1 MAIID
6 ANGIEIWAQQVLR
19 WPDKRKWT
27 SESNM
32 RFRSVFGAGS
42 AVVAD
47 VWNRIEADGEI
58 LKGAEPKHLL
68 WALVLLKVY
77 QSDEVHCA
85 LVGWPSVPTFGKYA
99 WYFIERIADLKDD
112 IIKIENRFDGLDD
125 EVHTNCFMSADCVDC
140 PCFESWPWTKRMY
153 YKKMNGPGIKY
164 EIGVCIKTGHIIW
177 VNGPFVASYSE
188 STIFKQ
194 GLGNHIYEG
203 EKVEVDSG
211 PKGDDRLVQPHV
223 GKDSKERK
231 QKSVVRGRQ
240 EGVNGRMKVYS
251 VLTTHFHHMKDGR
264 ENMMKAHGLC
274 FNAVAVITQLK
285 ICSGEPIFKDEVE
298 YDVNY
303 F

>member
-1 MAIID
+1 
-6 ANGIEIWAQQVLR
+6 
-19 WPDKRKWT
+19 
-27 SESNM
+27 M

-47 VWNRIEADGEI
+47 VWNRIVADGEI
-58 LKGAEPKHLL
+58 LKGGEPKHLL

-85 LVGWPSVPTFGKYA
+85 LVGWPSVPTYRKWA
-99 WYFIERIADLKDD
+99 WYFIERINDLKDN
-112 IIKIENRFDGLDD
+112 IIKIENRFNDLDNI
-125 EVHTNCFMSADCVDC
+125 VHTNCFMSSDCTDC
-140 PCFESWPWTKRMY
+140 PVFEPWPFS
-153 YKKMNGPGIKY
+153 KKMFSKKFNGPGVKY
-164 EIGVCIKTGHIIW
+164 DVGVCIKTGHIVW
-177 VNGPFVASYSE
+177 VDGPFVASHSE
-188 STIFKQ
+188 STLFKH
-194 GLGNHIYEG
+194 GLGKHIFDG

-264 ENMMKAHGLC
+264 ERMMKAHGLC

-285 ICSGEPIFKDEVE
+285 IASGEAIFKDEVE
-298 YDVNY
+298 YDVSY